1 MSDTPPG
8 LRPGD
13 RMPFCY
19 GMDAAQRYWSFE
31 DQAGAASVLVCAGAE
46 PPSAVAALAE
56 AFGAQAAAFAAR
68 GAQVRLLAKVGAPG
82 WATARKPS
90 GVELAHVM
98 TSELFEAAG
107 GGVAVLVADR
117 AMRLAARIDGRDGEA
132 AVNAALAAL
141 DRIANEPAC
150 EVAMPAPVLIVPR
163 LLDPCACSRLIAR
176 FEEGG
181 HVEGAMA
188 SVDADGAA
196 ISRVDAAKK
205 HRRDLTLDP
214 AEPLHAEVVA
224 ALAGRLAP
232 EIAKAFQIQVA
243 HLDRILIARYDD
255 AGGYFRRHRDNS
267 SGHLAYRE
275 FAVSVNLNT
284 GDYTGGE
291 LLFPEYNDH
300 RHSPPAG
307 AALVFS
313 ASLLHEAAPV
323 RRGSRY
329 VLLTFL
335 HGEAAEARRVA
346 ALALDSPWPGEG
358 DRAQQHAG
366 GYAASASG

>member
-1 MSDTPPG
+1 MSDPSTG
-8 LRPGD
+8 LQPGD
-13 RMPFCY
+13 RLPFCY

-46 PPSAVAALAE
+46 PPSAVAALAN
-56 AFGAQAAAFAAR
+56 AFGVQAGVFAAR
-68 GAQVRLLAKVGAPG
+68 EAQVRLLAQVGAPG
-82 WATARKPS
+82 WATAGKPE

-98 TSELFEAAG
+98 TSSLSKAVG

-117 AMRLAARIDGRDGEA
+117 AMRLVARIDGRDGDL
-132 AVNAALAAL
+132 AVQAALAAL
-141 DRIANEPAC
+141 DRIADEPAR
-150 EVAMPAPVLIVPR
+150 EVSSPAPVLIVPR
-163 LLDPCACSRLIAR
+163 LLGAETCARLIAR

-196 ISRVDAAKK
+196 IRRVDAAKK
-205 HRRDLTLDP
+205 HRRDLALDP

-224 ALAGRLAP
+224 ALSGRLAP
-232 EIAKAFQIQVA
+232 EIAKAFQVQVA
-243 HLDRILIARYDD
+243 HLDRILVARYDD
-255 AGGYFRRHRDNS
+255 TGGFFRRHRDNS
-267 SGHLAYRE
+267 SAHLAYRE

-300 RHSPPAG
+300 RHNPPAG

-323 RRGSRY
+323 KRGARY
-329 VLLTFL
+329 VLLSFL
-335 HGEAAEARRVA
+335 HSDAAEARRAA
-346 ALALDSPWPGEG
+346 ALAESVG
-358 DRAQQHAG
+358 A
-366 GYAASASG
+366 